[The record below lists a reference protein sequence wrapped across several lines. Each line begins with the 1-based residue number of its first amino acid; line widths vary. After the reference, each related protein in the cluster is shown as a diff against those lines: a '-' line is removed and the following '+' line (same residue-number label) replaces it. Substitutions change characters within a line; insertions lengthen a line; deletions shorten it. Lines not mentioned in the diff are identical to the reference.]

1 MAKMKLRLAD
11 KDLEIQSLHNEL
23 ERGEEAERAKHL
35 QEQLAMCLREKE
47 MERKARLQ
55 LEKNLEQLNTTFM
68 VLRQSKFENKEE
80 VVLMQVS
87 LVQCGVQ
94 ALVMANLK
102 WHSSEGAP

>member
-35 QEQLAMCLREKE
+35 QEQLAMSLREKE

-87 LVQCGVQ
+87 LVQCGFQ
-94 ALVMANLK
+94 PLVMANLK
-102 WHSSEGAP
+102 CQSPEGAP